1 METKP
6 DTIHISATQ
15 SEEIQ
20 ASHADL
26 IVSIKGSSFFSGNEA
41 LKKSKEV
48 SQLVSGLQDLGL
60 SIEDIRLQSITTDSS
75 SGNILK
81 SSSAT
86 YRLSIRCN
94 KLEQFADLLSV
105 IILQKNASLERI
117 IWRYPDEEKRE
128 QLLERAIEV
137 VQTRAMKIAKGLGV
151 ELLGVYNFNE
161 NYMDDESPAVYRA
174 EAGFAQ
180 AKTRA
185 GLVSQAD
192 LGMEV
197 QHLKKV
203 EVRLDVEYRVS
214 GFSKE
219 AS

>member
-6 DTIHISATQ
+6 DTIHVSATQ

-26 IVSIKGSSFFSGNEA
+26 VVSIKGSSFFSGDEA

-48 SQLVSGLQDLGL
+48 SQLVDGLKELGL
-60 SIEDIRLQSITTDSS
+60 STEDIRLQSITTDSA
-75 SGNILK
+75 SGNFLK

-94 KLEQFADLLSV
+94 KLDQFSDLLSV

-128 QLLERAIEV
+128 QLLEKAIALVQARARKVAES
-137 VQTRAMKIAKGLGV
+137 LGV
-151 ELLGVYNFNE
+151 ELLGVYTFHE
-161 NYMDDESPAVYRA
+161 NYMDEERPFPMA
-174 EAGFAQ
+174 ETGFAQ
-180 AKTRA
+180 MKTRA
-185 GLVSQAD
+185 AGITPQAD
-192 LGMEV
+192 LGMDV
-197 QHLKKV
+197 QHLKKM

-214 GFSKE
+214 EFSSKE
-219 AS
+219 

>member
-6 DTIHISATQ
+6 DTIHISTNQ

-20 ASHADL
+20 ATHADL
-26 IVSIKGSSFFSGNEA
+26 IVTIKGSSFFSGNEA

-48 SQLVSGLQDLGL
+48 NQLVNELNEIGL
-60 SIEDIRLQSITTDSS
+60 SMEDIRLQSVFTEIS
-75 SGNILK
+75 SGNFLK

-94 KLEQFADLLSV
+94 KLERFADLLSV
-105 IILQKNASLERI
+105 IIAQKNASLEQI
-117 IWRYPDEEKRE
+117 IWRYPDEEMRE
-128 QLLERAIEV
+128 QLLEKAIAV
-137 VQTRAMKIAKGLGV
+137 VETRAKKVAASLGV
-151 ELLGVYNFNE
+151 ELLGVYTFNE
-161 NYMDDESPAVYRA
+161 NYMDEDRPFLMA

-185 GLVSQAD
+185 VGITPQAD
-192 LGMEV
+192 LGMDI
-197 QHLKKV
+197 QHMKKV

-219 AS
+219 

>member
-6 DTIHISATQ
+6 DTIHISTVQ

-26 IVSIKGSSFFSGNEA
+26 IVAIKGSSFFSGDEA

-48 SQLVSGLQDLGL
+48 NLLVDGLKGLGL
-60 SIEDIRLQSITTDSS
+60 SMEDIRLQSITTESA
-75 SGNILK
+75 GGTLLK

-86 YRLSIRCN
+86 YRLSIRCK
-94 KLEQFADLLSV
+94 KLEGFSDLLSV
-105 IILQKNASLERI
+105 IILQKNTSLERV
-117 IWRYPDEEKRE
+117 IWRYPDEEMRE
-128 QLLERAIEV
+128 QLLEKAVALVQARAKKV
-137 VQTRAMKIAKGLGV
+137 AASLGV
-151 ELLGVYNFNE
+151 ELLGVYTFQE
-161 NYMDDESPAVYRA
+161 NYMDEERPFPMM
-174 EAGFAQ
+174 EASFAQ

-185 GLVSQAD
+185 VGIVPQAD
-192 LGMEV
+192 LGMDV

-203 EVRLDVEYRVS
+203 EVRLDVEYRIS

-219 AS
+219 

>member
-6 DTIHISATQ
+6 DTIHISTVQ

-20 ASHADL
+20 ATHADL
-26 IVSIKGSSFFSGNEA
+26 IVSVKGTSYISGNEA

-48 SQLVSGLQDLGL
+48 NQLVNELIGTGL
-60 SIEDIRLQSITTDSS
+60 SMEDIRLQSVFTEIS
-75 SGNILK
+75 SGNFLK

-94 KLEQFADLLSV
+94 KLEQFSDLLSV
-105 IILQKNASLERI
+105 ILLQKNTSLEKI
-117 IWRYPDEEKRE
+117 NWRYPDEEMRE
-128 QLLERAIEV
+128 QLLEKAIAV
-137 VQTRAMKIAKGLGV
+137 VQARSQKVAASLGV
-151 ELLGVYNFNE
+151 EVLGVYTFNE
-161 NYMDDESPAVYRA
+161 NYMDEESPYRMM

-185 GLVSQAD
+185 LGITQQAD
-192 LGMEV
+192 LGMDI
-197 QHLKKV
+197 QHTKKV
-203 EVRLDVEYRVS
+203 EVRLDVEYRIS

-219 AS
+219 